1 MEYVG
6 NTMVLSKG
14 KQVTTIIFLAM
25 MAGSI
30 HVVELPAGRFCETIA
45 DRIMIRWQIAN
56 PEYRILQ
63 GYKCG
68 RSAET

>member
-1 MEYVG
+1 MERRSAPV
-6 NTMVLSKG
+6 VLSKG
-14 KQVTTIIFLAM
+14 KQMNTIIFLAM
-25 MAGSI
+25 MGGSI

-45 DRIMIRWQIAN
+45 NRIMIIWQIAN
-56 PEYRILQ
+56 PEYRIMQ